1 MDDKI
6 LAVVDGRACYIRESE
21 DGGKIEML
29 PDEPPEITK
38 GIKYS
43 SRSEAWHILK
53 RHRAGK
59 HAHPHAARARQSG
72 RREESGGKILERN
85 KS

>member
-43 SRSEAWHILK
+43 SRSEALAHIEKGIEPESMLVP
-53 RHRAGK
+53 RLQERVRA
-59 HAHPHAARARQSG
+59 AEERAAAAKYWN
-72 RREESGGKILERN
+72 E
-85 KS
+85 